1 MEYIGEA
8 ETMSTERKCLLK
20 MTRDALI
27 VANTGQPFS
36 RLGVISICASYR
48 GTKKK
53 AQPIDLFGASIDS
66 KLPKAI
72 REKEI
77 ETYLRDNNRLFDDYN
92 QEIEVSFDYGG
103 RFLWELLQNA
113 DDAMCPLGT
122 SPSNLIGI
130 KGLGFKSVLEIT
142 NRPTIYS
149 NPFHFYFS
157 ASDNQRLLQK
167 RGINEPPEL
176 TFRIPH
182 DNHNIEDILDLVDEY
197 PTIINLPFKDEIAQK
212 KVEWELNNLSVFF
225 LLLSQYIKSVEVV
238 WPDGRN
244 RLWRIERDSDGELKD
259 GDINVEVI
267 EDGLVQDTY
276 RFRRWAHIWSP
287 EGVGKRHSVASCLP
301 LSSTGEVQAW
311 EATFP
316 LYSFFP
322 TEEFLPFRALFH
334 ASFDLDQ
341 SRKHVRNSDNEDIL
355 GHLGMLLGRI
365 VDKVPTKISLKAF
378 FPKDKP
384 NKGTIAYTLWNR
396 FESVLRQKE
405 FISCIGGKKVAPF
418 TARLWEYNVGNVL
431 RPDEIKVME
440 KSLVEPELLKDS
452 DLRKAL
458 EHLGAEPIE
467 DEMYLTLLRYFKNEN
482 RDDCQKAFKAFFV
495 IIKELVKHFP
505 YQKDLYY
512 LNICR
517 KIPCWW
523 ITDGSA
529 RSLSDGL
536 PFLRKEPELR
546 LPNWLQF
553 DALDHK
559 FLEYL
564 NEIESKDNNGPPR
577 IWNEILSGRL
587 LNDKIDELL
596 NHFFTPTIESKKE
609 KDWWELHGGE
619 VLHIYQL
626 WTKDLKFKGSPVAI
640 WNDNNHKRLGK
651 SLLLPTD
658 KGWFPAWQCYA
669 GKSWGAP
676 ESFDTF
682 FSDIKERAVLKAP
695 DQWPVDM
702 RENKDHWKK
711 ILRYAGVSWE
721 MKLICRLDPNKGWE
735 IRDKS
740 DSWWTECP
748 FPSLIQEADWKSY
761 LSSLVPPKFNRMTQ
775 FHWDTK
781 IHEQWGIEF
790 FPDALPENPMDRLKV
805 IKPIAKE
812 AKDSRMKYSFQKGGG
827 WSGRNKDQL
836 KSFASWQIEDFSW
849 LPCKQSL
856 LDNRDLVPP
865 SKAYMPG
872 KGIGGLLPEINIKIP
887 EGQDGRDLA
896 TFLTQILGVRE
907 TLPLS
912 GEMIWKEWIEKLP
925 NAAQR
930 TMEQGVAIRA
940 TRMLYRSFF
949 DIHDEKPEWFD
960 EISDIPCLKW
970 DQEGKYEQLAFHGSS
985 DIYWLD
991 EPYLAEPNTRI
1002 ELLRRFNI
1010 FILEQDQGEKA
1021 ADWYEIEPLSTI
1033 VHVEPHFYTKD
1044 EEITN
1049 IIQKRYDERYN
1060 SLKVVSGLANLP
1072 NPANLKILAVDNLR
1086 LRIIK
1091 EEQIISAPRV
1101 RSWKEN
1107 GLILIDRTR
1116 KWEALGLA
1124 LVQKQTRKD
1133 LSNTFENLLRAKDGA
1148 EVLQRLRDLGVP
1160 ETAIEDLESD
1170 FHGTFISDIIEL
1182 NERMATEAEVQTET
1196 QDDSA
1201 NIDTRQESESVQK
1214 SSISNESIP
1223 EPRERRARATVHSDI
1238 VSQSR
1243 RKKGE
1248 KAENWVRSRI
1258 SDLLSIS
1265 DWSVSSQS
1273 ERDHLNRE
1281 SDVVLSHPTFGKYHI
1296 EVKHVEAD
1304 EIFWSER
1311 EVSKAKDHKDK
1322 YWMVVVQPGYAEND
1336 KNIIWFWNPL
1346 EDFRNLPRR
1355 GKWFWRIETDDPE
1368 ITITGWDVPIP
1379 RKKEGATNFSFVIKV
1394 GNDFFNDSRFNA
1406 SRGIKCIK
1414 ERLSQIE

>member
-1 MEYIGEA
+1 
-8 ETMSTERKCLLK
+8 
-20 MTRDALI
+20 MTHNALI
-27 VANTGQPFS
+27 IANSGQPFS
-36 RLGVISICASYR
+36 RLGVISICASHR
-48 GTKKK
+48 GTKRKV
-53 AQPIDLFGASIDS
+53 QPIDLFSECMDS
-66 KLPKAI
+66 DLPKAI

-77 ETYLRDNNRLFDDYN
+77 ETYLRDKNRLFDDYN
-92 QEIEVSFDYGG
+92 QEREVSFDYGG

-113 DDAMCPLGT
+113 DDAMCPVDT
-122 SPSNLIGI
+122 PPSDLIGI

-142 NRPTIYS
+142 NKPAIYS
-149 NPFHFYFS
+149 DPFHFYFS
-157 ASDNQRLLQK
+157 ATDSRRLLQES
-167 RGINEPPEL
+167 GINEPPPL

-197 PTIINLPFKDEIAQK
+197 STIIILPFKDEIAQK
-212 KVEWELNNLSVFF
+212 KVERELNNLSVFF
-225 LLLSQYIKSVEVV
+225 LLLSQYTKSVEVV
-238 WPDGRN
+238 WPDSRN

-259 GDINVEVI
+259 GDIYVEVI
-267 EDGLVQDTY
+267 EDEHVQNTY
-276 RFRRWAHIWSP
+276 RFRRWANIWSH

-311 EATFP
+311 EETFP

-341 SRKHVRNSDNEDIL
+341 SRKHVRDPDNEDIL
-355 GHLGMLLGRI
+355 GHLEMLLGRI
-365 VDKVPTKISLKAF
+365 VDDVPAEISLKAF
-378 FPKDKP
+378 FPKDEP
-384 NKGTIAYTLWNR
+384 NEETIAYTLWDR

-405 FISCIGGKKVAPF
+405 FVSCIGGKKVTPPR
-418 TARLWEYNVGNVL
+418 ARLWEYNLGNVL
-431 RPDEIKVME
+431 RADEIKVTE
-440 KSLVEPELLKDS
+440 QSLVEPELLKDG

-458 EHLGAEPIE
+458 DHLGAEPLE
-467 DEMYLTLLRYFKNEN
+467 EVMYLTLLRYCKNEN
-482 RDDCQKAFKAFFV
+482 RDDCQKALKAFFL
-495 IIKELVKHFP
+495 IIKELVKSFP
-505 YQKDLYY
+505 YQRYEYY

-523 ITDGSA
+523 IADCSG
-529 RSLSDGL
+529 RSLFDGL
-536 PFLRKEPELR
+536 PLLRKKPEPS

-553 DALDHK
+553 DALDHE

-564 NEIESKDNNGPPR
+564 NEIESKDNNGPPK

-587 LNDKIDELL
+587 LNDKREELL
-596 NHFFTPTIESKKE
+596 NHFLVPTIEAKKE

-626 WTKDLKFKGSPVAI
+626 WTKGLKFKGSPVAI
-640 WNDNNHKRLGK
+640 WNDNNRERLGN
-651 SLLLPTD
+651 SLFLPTD
-658 KGWFPAWQCYA
+658 KGWLPSWQCYA

-682 FSDIKERAVLKAP
+682 FSYITDRGVLREP
-695 DQWPVDM
+695 DHWPFNIE
-702 RENKDHWKK
+702 ENNDHWKN

-721 MKLICRLDPNKGWE
+721 MKLTCKLVPEHNGWE
-735 IRDKS
+735 IRGYS
-740 DSWWTECP
+740 GSWQIECP
-748 FPSLIQEADWKSY
+748 VK
-761 LSSLVPPKFNRMTQ
+761 SLVQERDWGNYLNSLNPPNFNKRTE
-775 FHWDTK
+775 FDWDTK

-812 AKDSRMKYSFQKGGG
+812 AKDSRMKYTFQKGGG
-827 WSGRNKDQL
+827 WSGRNTGQL
-836 KSFASWQIEDFSW
+836 KSFASWQIDDFSW
-849 LPCKQSL
+849 LSCKQSL
-856 LDNRDLVPP
+856 LDSRLTIPP
-865 SKAYMPG
+865 DKAYMPG

-887 EGQDGRDLA
+887 EGQEGRDLA

-912 GEMIWKEWIEKLP
+912 GETIWKEWIEKLP
-925 NAAQR
+925 SAAQR
-930 TMEQGVAIRA
+930 TMDLGVAIRA

-960 EISDIPCLKW
+960 ETYDIACLKW
-970 DQEGKYEQLAFHGSS
+970 DKEGKSEQLCFNSSS

-1010 FILEQDQGEKA
+1010 FILEQEQGKKA
-1021 ADWYEIEPLSTI
+1021 ADWYEIKPLSTI
-1033 VHVEPHFYTKD
+1033 VHVVPHFYTKD
-1044 EEITN
+1044 HETTN

-1072 NPANLKILAVDNLR
+1072 NPANLEILAVDNLR

-1101 RSWKEN
+1101 RSWKDN
-1107 GLILIDRTR
+1107 GLILLDRAR

-1133 LSNTFENLLRAKDGA
+1133 LSSTFENLLRARDGA

-1170 FHGTFISDIIEL
+1170 FQGTFISDIIEP
-1182 NERMATEAEVQTET
+1182 NERTAIQAEVQTET

-1201 NIDTRQESESVQK
+1201 NIDTHQESEPTQK
-1214 SSISNESIP
+1214 SSISDEAIP
-1223 EPRERRARATVHSDI
+1223 EQEERHMKDTNSSGI

-1248 KAENWVRSRI
+1248 DAENWVRSSI

-1265 DWSVSSQS
+1265 DWAVSSKS
-1273 ERDHLNRE
+1273 ERDHLKRE
-1281 SDVVLSHPTFGKYHI
+1281 SDIVLSHPTFGKYHI
-1296 EVKHVEAD
+1296 EVKHVEAG

-1322 YWMVVVQPGYAEND
+1322 YWMVVVRPGYSEND
-1336 KNIIWFWNPL
+1336 NNIIWFWNPL
-1346 EDFRNLPRR
+1346 EDFRDLPRR
-1355 GKWFWRIETDDPE
+1355 GKWFWKTETDDSE
-1368 ITITGWDVPIP
+1368 IEIRGWDVPTP
-1379 RKKEGATNFSFVIKV
+1379 RKREDATYFTFVIKV
-1394 GNDFFNDSRFNA
+1394 SKEFLDNFRPNT
-1406 SRGIKCIK
+1406 SRGLRCLTEKLNQIK
-1414 ERLSQIE
+1414 